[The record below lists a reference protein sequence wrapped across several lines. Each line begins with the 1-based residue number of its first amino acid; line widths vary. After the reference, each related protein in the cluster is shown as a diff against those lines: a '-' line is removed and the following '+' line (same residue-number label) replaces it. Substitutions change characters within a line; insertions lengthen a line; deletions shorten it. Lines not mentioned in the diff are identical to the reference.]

1 MYLEEGE
8 LSNIK
13 IKCASFYWGLGPFVS
28 CIYIGRVEAILGSS
42 SPEPGT
48 VSEYR
53 STGTGLVIRGIR
65 AITRSRLFLEEEK
78 RDLAVFGNQS
88 RLFL

>member
-13 IKCASFYWGLGPFVS
+13 IKCASFYWGLGPFIS
-28 CIYIGRVEAILGSS
+28 GIYIGVGAILGSS
-42 SPEPGT
+42 SPDPGA

-53 STGTGLVIRGIR
+53 STCTGLVNRAIR